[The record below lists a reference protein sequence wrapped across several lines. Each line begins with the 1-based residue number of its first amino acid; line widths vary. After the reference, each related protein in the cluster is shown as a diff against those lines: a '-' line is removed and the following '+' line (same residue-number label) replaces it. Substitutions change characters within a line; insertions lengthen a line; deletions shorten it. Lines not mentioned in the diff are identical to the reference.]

1 MVGSGRRVG
10 IILIALSIIVF
21 LATAGLMGAQ
31 LAGGDTTIGGAALGL
46 VLMTIFVSLPL
57 AAAGAWF
64 FVRGRREAAAFAEVE
79 KEKKILNMVV
89 TQGQVS
95 VAETALELD
104 ASRDQVKEW
113 IYDLVG
119 KGLFSGYINWDE
131 GMLYSKQA
139 SQMRAGKKCPNCGG
153 ELELAGKGVV
163 TCPFCG
169 TDIFLAT

>member
-1 MVGSGRRVG
+1 MG
-10 IILIALSIIVF
+10 IILIALGLIIF

-31 LAGGDTTIGGAALGL
+31 LAGRDTTVGGAALGL
-46 VLMTIFVSLPL
+46 VLIVVFVCLPL

-64 FVRGRREAAAFAEVE
+64 FARGRHEAVEFAEVE
-79 KEKKILNMVV
+79 KQKKILNMVV

-119 KGLFSGYINWDE
+119 KGLFSGYINWNE
-131 GMLYSKQA
+131 GMLYSRQA
-139 SQMRAGKKCPNCGG
+139 SQMREGKKCPNCGG
-153 ELELAGKGVV
+153 ELQLAGKGVV
-163 TCPFCG
+163 TCPYCG

>member
-1 MVGSGRRVG
+1 MVGSGRTVG

-57 AAAGAWF
+57 AAAGMWF
-64 FVRGRREAAAFAEVE
+64 YVKGRREATEFAEVE

-104 ASRDQVKEW
+104 ASRDQVQEW

-139 SQMRAGKKCPNCGG
+139 SQMREGKKCPNCGG

>member
-1 MVGSGRRVG
+1 MVGAGRTVG
-10 IILIALSIIVF
+10 IILVALGLIIF
-21 LATAGLMGAQ
+21 LAVAGLMGAQ
-31 LAGGDTTIGGAALGL
+31 LAGGDTTVGGAALGL
-46 VLMTIFVSLPL
+46 VLIVVFVCLPL
-57 AAAGAWF
+57 AAAGVWF
-64 FVRGRREAAAFAEVE
+64 YTRGRREAAEFAEVE
-79 KEKKILNMVV
+79 KQKKILNMVV

-95 VAETALELD
+95 VPEVALELD

-131 GMLYSKQA
+131 GMLYSRQA
-139 SQMRAGKKCPNCGG
+139 SQMREGKKCPNCGG
-153 ELELAGKGVV
+153 ELQLAGKGVV